1 MGVEKLST
9 AILEDGKK
17 EAQKIIASAQEQ
29 AGQLLHE
36 ESAKFVLLR
45 KSSEDRTK
53 ELMNAH
59 TNERLA
65 WARLEIKRINAEA
78 KEDAISNSLE
88 LFLEELNKSRK
99 SKKYKEFVMRSAKT
113 AYDQLGKDPVFYV
126 CKGEKSLL
134 PKGLTAKVVESDL
147 SGGLIV
153 ESGDAKFR
161 LDFSFD
167 SLFGVQ
173 KEDLRKMVYQ
183 MLFEKK
189 SDKK

>member
-9 AILEDGKK
+9 AILEDSKK
-17 EAQKIIASAQEQ
+17 EAQKITASAQEQ
-29 AGQLLHE
+29 ADQLLHE
-36 ESAKFVLLR
+36 ENAKFVLLR
-45 KSSEDRTK
+45 KSSEESTK
-53 ELMNAH
+53 ELMDAH

-65 WARLEIKRINAEA
+65 WARLESKRINAEA

-88 LFLEELNKSRK
+88 SFLEELNKSKK
-99 SKKYKEFVMRSAKT
+99 SKKYKEFVIRSAKT
-113 AYDQLGKDPVFYV
+113 AYEQFGKDAVFYI
-126 CKGEKSLL
+126 CRGEKSLL
-134 PKGLTAKVVESDL
+134 PKGLNAKVVESDL
-147 SGGLIV
+147 SGGLII
-153 ESGDAKFR
+153 ESSDAKFR

-167 SLFGVQ
+167 SLFDVQ